1 MDIRPV
7 RGHILEFEPTYRFI
21 VTVDLLA
28 SIHHVMKTTKRNGF
42 TLIELLVVIAIIAIL
57 ASLLLPAL
65 ARSKAKANNVKCIS
79 NQKQIGLAF
88 MMYAGDNDESYPTLT
103 NWATSGGKQGKS
115 SLYSGTTAPQRRPL
129 NKYAASVGVFLC
141 PSDKGDSLHSIDHC
155 YTAWGTSYLPQF
167 SHDSFRVKMVCG
179 VRNDRNS
186 RSIKSGQIARSPS
199 NKIIQGDWTWHPNR
213 TKDNPKYLWHTVQGH
228 FRNNILFGDG
238 HVDFFKFPN
247 EAPGWI
253 WSPPPHSSW
262 KWW

>member
-1 MDIRPV
+1 M
-7 RGHILEFEPTYRFI
+7 
-21 VTVDLLA
+21 
-28 SIHHVMKTTKRNGF
+28 MNTTQRKGF

-88 MMYAGDNDESYPTLT
+88 MMYTGDNDESYPTLT

-115 SLYSGTTAPQRRPL
+115 SLYSGRTLPQHRPL
-129 NKYAASVGVFLC
+129 NKYAASAGVFLC
-141 PSDKGDSLHSIDHC
+141 PSDKGDSLHNIDHC
-155 YTAWGTSYLPQF
+155 YNAWGTSYLPQF

-179 VRNDRNS
+179 VQNDRNS

-253 WSPPPHSSW
+253 WSPPPNASW

>member
-1 MDIRPV
+1 
-7 RGHILEFEPTYRFI
+7 
-21 VTVDLLA
+21 
-28 SIHHVMKTTKRNGF
+28 
-42 TLIELLVVIAIIAIL
+42 
-57 ASLLLPAL
+57 
-65 ARSKAKANNVKCIS
+65 
-79 NQKQIGLAF
+79 
-88 MMYAGDNDESYPTLT
+88 MMYAGDNDESYPALT

-141 PSDKGDSLHSIDHC
+141 PSDKGDSLHGIDHC

-179 VRNDRNS
+179 VQNDRNS